1 MPGQGFGS
9 ESTWTVSALIRR
21 VPLRLYYLRTSTEFV
36 GARMRRLFSL
46 VLFAVLT
53 ASTSLFARQGER
65 PALAVSCSADRTSY
79 TAGDSVKLT
88 LTLENRG
95 SSDFYVYR
103 TIEWGWAGV
112 RFRLADAAGNIVP
125 EPDGNRPS
133 LPTPPIY
140 DKSDIVGLAPGY
152 FFGTH
157 LRIDL
162 SRYKLNPGVYY
173 IQVAYQ
179 SNHPHEEGSGLP
191 IVTMADGAFLSNKVQ
206 VEVRAR

>member
-1 MPGQGFGS
+1 
-9 ESTWTVSALIRR
+9 
-21 VPLRLYYLRTSTEFV
+21 
-36 GARMRRLFSL
+36 MRRSFGL
-46 VLFAVLT
+46 VLFAALT
-53 ASTSLFARQGER
+53 VSTSSFARQGEK
-65 PALAVSCSADRTSY
+65 PALAVSCSADRPSY
-79 TAGDSVKLT
+79 TAGDQVKLT

-103 TIEWGWAGV
+103 ILEWGWAGV
-112 RFRLADAAGNIVP
+112 RFRFTDAAGNIVP
-125 EPDGNRPS
+125 EPHGNRPS

-140 DKSDIVGLAPGY
+140 DKSDLVGLAPGY

-179 SNHPHEEGSGLP
+179 SNHPYEEGFGLP

-206 VEVRAR
+206 IEVRPR

>member
-1 MPGQGFGS
+1 
-9 ESTWTVSALIRR
+9 
-21 VPLRLYYLRTSTEFV
+21 
-36 GARMRRLFSL
+36 MRRLFGL

-53 ASTSLFARQGER
+53 GSISLFAQQEER
-65 PALAVSCSADRTSY
+65 PALAVSCLADRSSY

-88 LTLENRG
+88 ITLENRG

-112 RFRLADAAGNIVP
+112 RFRLTDAAGNIVP
-125 EPDGNRPS
+125 EPGGNRPP

-140 DKSDIVGLAPGY
+140 DKSDLVGLAPGY

-162 SRYKLNPGVYY
+162 ARYKLHPGVYY

-179 SNHPHEEGSGLP
+179 SDHPHEEGFGLP

-206 VEVRAR
+206 FEVRPR